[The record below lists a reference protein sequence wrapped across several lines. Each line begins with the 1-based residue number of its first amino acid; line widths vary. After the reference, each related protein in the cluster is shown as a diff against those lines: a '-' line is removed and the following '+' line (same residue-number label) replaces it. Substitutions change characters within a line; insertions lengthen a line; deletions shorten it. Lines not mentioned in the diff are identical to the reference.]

1 MIYKWI
7 NTDSNQSSETF
18 TDNVD
23 YIARLDVFIT
33 ESNIEQ
39 DEQGRFI
46 INDEIRD
53 MILNA
58 ASGDTNE

>member
-7 NTDSNQSSETF
+7 NTDSNQSSKTF
-18 TDNVD
+18 TGNTD
-23 YIARLDVFIT
+23 YIARLDIFIT

-39 DEQGRFI
+39 DEQGRYV

-53 MILNA
+53 MIL
-58 ASGDTNE
+58 GGLDDVVR

>member
-1 MIYKWI
+1 VIYKWI
-7 NTDSNQSSETF
+7 NTDSNQSSKTF

-23 YIARLDVFIT
+23 YIARLDIFIT

-53 MILNA
+53 MIL
-58 ASGDTNE
+58 GGLDDVVR

>member
-23 YIARLDVFIT
+23 YIARLDIFIT

-39 DEQGRFI
+39 DEQGRLI
-46 INDEIRD
+46 INDEIRAT
-53 MILNA
+53 ILE
-58 ASGDTNE
+58 GLDDVVR

>member
-23 YIARLDVFIT
+23 YIARLDIFIT

-46 INDEIRD
+46 VNDEIRD
-53 MILNA
+53 MILE
-58 ASGDTNE
+58 GLDDVVR

>member
-23 YIARLDVFIT
+23 YIARLDIFIT
-33 ESNIEQ
+33 ENNIEQ
-39 DEQGRFI
+39 DEQGRLI
-46 INDEIRD
+46 INDEIRAT
-53 MILNA
+53 ILE
-58 ASGDTNE
+58 GLDDVVR